1 MDWRER
7 WHGPI
12 WAALWPVRAWFRHF
26 PIHRGKGLIYRWIIL
41 PALPPRPA
49 RFPYRLRDGQL
60 VELFYREDL
69 GTKVLFGGAYEDR
82 EAAELCKHVRP
93 GTWVLDVGANIGL
106 TSLEF
111 ARRADRV
118 LAFEPNPPTADRLER
133 NLGANEFANVTIRRT
148 AVGAEAGTITFHE
161 SAQATLSSA
170 TIVPPELVRS
180 FEVPVTT
187 LDAEWNA
194 AGRPRVSAL
203 KIDVEGGELDVL
215 RGASELLASE
225 RPAILLEAWGT
236 EQLGPIDT
244 LLTKAGYRRTQPDGF
259 EPRNYLFLAAAAG

>member
-7 WHGPI
+7 WHGAV
-12 WAALWPVRAWFRHF
+12 WAALLPVRLWFRHF
-26 PIHRGKGLIYRWIIL
+26 PIHRGKGLIYRWIII

-49 RFPYRLRDGQL
+49 SFPYHLRDGQL
-60 VELFYREDL
+60 VALFYREDL
-69 GTKVLFGGAYEDR
+69 GTQILFGGTYEDR
-82 EAAELCKHVRP
+82 EAAELCNYVQP
-93 GTWVLDVGANIGL
+93 GTWVFDVGANIGL

-111 ARRADRV
+111 ARRAEQV
-118 LAFEPNPPTADRLER
+118 LAFEPNPPTADRLEH
-133 NLGANEFANVTIRRT
+133 NLAANDFANVTIRRT

-187 LDAEWNA
+187 LDSEWNA

-236 EQLGPIDT
+236 EQLVPIDT

-259 EPRNYLFLAAAAG
+259 EPRNYLFLARAA